1 MLDVRAAIQFVKYK
15 ANELN
20 IDPDRVGL
28 IGNSAG
34 AHLAAL
40 VALAA
45 NEAPFVRQYETDPY
59 ANLSTKVKAVVGVYG
74 VYELVEHWN
83 HELIA
88 RPGNQT
94 VENLLSAKRDSRRR
108 PKDIFRSVSNQ
119 LCSSRKQPDC
129 FFPELG
135 NC

>member
-15 ANELN
+15 ADELN

-94 VENLLSAKRDSRRR
+94 VENLLSATPVDDRKIYFEASPINYAVRAN
-108 PKDIFRSVSNQ
+108 NQ
-119 LCSSRKQPDC
+119 IA
-129 FFPELG
+129 FFLS
-135 NC
+135 